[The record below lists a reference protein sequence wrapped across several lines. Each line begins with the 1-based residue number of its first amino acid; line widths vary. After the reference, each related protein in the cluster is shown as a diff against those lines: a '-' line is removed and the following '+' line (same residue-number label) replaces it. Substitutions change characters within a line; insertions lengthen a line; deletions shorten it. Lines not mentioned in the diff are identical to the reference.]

1 MDQNNSNNPNNQ
13 GGGGRDWVADVKNE
27 VTGMAKE
34 GMHHPSTKPVLAGA
48 GIGAVAALLL
58 PFVSI
63 PVGIAAGA
71 GIALYKRVKK

>member
-1 MDQNNSNNPNNQ
+1 MDQNNPNNNGNKQ
-13 GGGGRDWVADVKNE
+13 DWVEDVKNE

-63 PVGIAAGA
+63 PLGIAAGA
-71 GIALYKRVKK
+71 GFALYNRVKK